1 MHAAQVA
8 AAEETPA
15 EQRVVSERDVQ
26 PRDERAEPAAAEPDG
41 RDYEAELAGMEDR
54 YKRAVADLDNYRKRS
69 DQDVGRRVTEGREA
83 MLREWLEA
91 VDSVERAMRMHPS
104 EAVVEGMRVVLQQM
118 EAILA
123 RQGVERIGIV
133 GEAFDPER
141 HEAVAV
147 SETDQV
153 PDRSVAEVVRS
164 GYSQGDRVIRPAQ
177 VVVGRAA
184 G

>member
-1 MHAAQVA
+1 MHAAQAA

-15 EQRVVSERDVQ
+15 EQRVVSERDIQ
-26 PRDERAEPAAAEPDG
+26 PREGQAEPATAEPAP
-41 RDYEAELAGMEDR
+41 RDYEAELAGLDDR
-54 YKRAVADLDNYRKRS
+54 YKRALADLDNYRKRS
-69 DQDVGRRVTEGREA
+69 EQDVGRRVAESGDA

-104 EAVVEGMRVVLQQM
+104 EAVVEAMRAVLGQM
-118 EAILA
+118 ESILA
-123 RQGVERIGIV
+123 RQGVDRIGKV
-133 GEAFDPER
+133 GEPFDPQR

-147 SETDQV
+147 SETDAV

-164 GYSQGDRVIRPAQ
+164 GYSQGDRVVRPAQ